1 MDTQYLRLSL
11 DTMLAPASLRLMH
24 EYQDFM
30 HDDYLSC
37 IMDEV
42 STAEVVEG
50 YLFTRE
56 GFTEDEAS
64 YAGLTMMYAL
74 I

>member
-11 DTMLAPASLRLMH
+11 DTMLSPTYFRLSL

-30 HDDYLSC
+30 HDDLLSC
-37 IMDEV
+37 VMDQV
-42 STAEVVEG
+42 NTCDLVEG

-64 YAGLTMMYAL
+64 YAALTMMYAL
-74 I
+74 V

>member
-1 MDTQYLRLSL
+1 MTSEYLRLSL
-11 DTMLAPASLRLMH
+11 DTMLTPNCLWLMH
-24 EYQDFM
+24 EYQDDYHFRITSEVTT
-30 HDDYLSC
+30 HD
-37 IMDEV
+37 II
-42 STAEVVEG
+42 EG